1 MRSWNRLVPLLLV
14 SLVLAACVAERN
26 KLFQSPCA
34 APCWYGVT
42 PGETTESQLRRLI
55 PSFPYYQQQE
65 SSWWERKDPTYGLS
79 RAPEPAMSR
88 FDMAVDDGLEAGLGI
103 TLLDDVV
110 ARIEIRSAWGLL
122 GQTDLGLSLGEAL
135 ALYGEPSRVMV
146 GQGCGGDQFCLNL
159 YLIYPD
165 VGVVVATTASIARE
179 DPLEVQ
185 AAESLRVR
193 SVALVAPDDMANY
206 LEDTNSFYSV
216 DCLMSHFSAPW
227 QGPTLLRFSESI
239 WVCDR

>member
-1 MRSWNRLVPLLLV
+1 MRSSILLV
-14 SLVLAACVAERN
+14 SLVAGSLVLAACVAEGNR
-26 KLFQSPCA
+26 LFQSPCP

-42 PGETTESQLRRLI
+42 PGQTTESQLRMLI

-65 SSWWERKDPTYGLS
+65 FSWRERKDPTYDLS
-79 RAPEPAMSR
+79 RTPEPAVSR
-88 FDMAVDDGLEAGLGI
+88 FDMAVDDGVEAGLGI
-103 TLLDDVV
+103 TLMDDVV
-110 ARIEIRSAWGLL
+110 ARIEIRSAWGVL
-122 GQTDLGLSLGEAL
+122 GQTDLGLSLAEAL
-135 ALYGEPSRVMV
+135 AQYGEPSRVMV
-146 GQGCGGDQFCLNL
+146 GQGCGGDQACLNL

-185 AAESLRVR
+185 AAGSLRVR
-193 SVALVAPDDMANY
+193 SVAFVAPDDIENY
-206 LEDTNSFYSV
+206 LQDANSAYSV

-227 QGPTLLRFSESI
+227 QGPALLRFSESI